1 MRGPVLAAVV
11 VTALGLSGCAG
22 VPTSG
27 PVQQG
32 PVVAAVSEDQFIR
45 VIARAP
51 NDGMSPEE
59 VVRGF
64 QEATAS
70 PDAGYTIAREYLTA
84 GASAAWDPAAGV
96 RVTDT
101 SGLALTRRGDVV
113 AAEGGQSGTI
123 DESGQYTVASPGSR
137 IAVSYRVT
145 QVGGQWRIS
154 SPPSGLVL
162 GPSDIDRGYRTF
174 DLFYFTRD
182 FATLV
187 PAPVTVPLSTSGLAT
202 QLVRGL
208 IGGPTAWLAPA
219 VRTAFPEGTR
229 LTIDAVPV
237 VDGVAEVA
245 LSSEVLN
252 ADETTRQKLS
262 AQLVWT
268 LRQLPE
274 ITGVQVTVNG
284 QSLPVKGVGAV
295 QPIASWP
302 LVDPDALPD
311 SATGYAVDRR
321 GLLQLGASGVV
332 LAGRLRPEMVSPAVS
347 LDSARVAAVSLDR
360 RSLWVGPLGP
370 DATLTRRYTG
380 TELSRPS
387 WDSSGTVWVV
397 DRGTGLVA
405 VKGGTVTEVP
415 VTDLPAGV
423 TDRGLLSVAVSRDG
437 TRLAMLVRRGTRVEP
452 LVARIERF
460 GDTVR
465 VAAPRRI
472 EGIVTEA
479 IDLAWL
485 DADTLAVLGTSGA
498 SSLEVLQLPLGYGP
512 IRRTGAPEGSV
523 TLAAAP
529 GRPIVVGADT
539 GIYRNSGSTWTRV
552 VDGTFP
558 VYPG

>member
-1 MRGPVLAAVV
+1 MRGQVLAAVV

>member
-1 MRGPVLAAVV
+1 MRGRVLAAVV

-27 PVQQG
+27 PIQQG

-51 NDGMSPEE
+51 SDGMSPEE

-101 SGLALTRRGDVV
+101 SGLALTRRGDVI

-123 DESGQYTVASPGSR
+123 DESGQYTVANPGSR
-137 IAVSYRVT
+137 IAVSYRLT

-187 PAPVTVPLSTSGLAT
+187 PAPVTVPLSSSGLAT

-245 LSSEVLN
+245 LSTSLLS

-295 QPIASWP
+295 QPISSWP
-302 LVDPDALPD
+302 LVDPDTFPD

-321 GLLQLGASGVV
+321 GLLQLGPSGVV

-347 LDSARVAAVSLDR
+347 LDAARVAGVSLDR

-370 DATLTRRYTG
+370 AATLTRRYTG

-405 VKGGTVTEVP
+405 VKGETVTHVP

-423 TDRGLLSVAVSRDG
+423 TDGGLLSVAVSRDG

-460 GDTVR
+460 GDNVR

-512 IRRTGAPEGSV
+512 MRRTGAPEGSV

>member
-1 MRGPVLAAVV
+1 MRGQVLAAVV

-208 IGGPTAWLAPA
+208 IGGATAWLAPA